1 MQPVSR
7 LFAVLAAVSYL
18 ASCAPP
24 PPPEPPKPLETPEQM
39 IASAKAVDEAF
50 IAGFNK
56 ADGDAVA
63 ATYWN
68 SPETVSYLPDVME
81 LKGFEA
87 IKAGLVQSMPAMG
100 GAQLQ
105 ITEARYVPVGED
117 TVLSNG
123 LWTMTM
129 PAAEGAAPAEMRGR
143 FSAVMQRKDGRWVYI
158 MDHASMPMAP
168 PPGADA
174 ASAADAAPAAA
185 PAK

>member
-7 LFAVLAAVSYL
+7 LFVVLAAVTCL
-18 ASCAPP
+18 ASCAAP

-39 IASAKAVDEAF
+39 IASAKAVDDAF
-50 IAGFNK
+50 MAAFNK
-56 ADGDAVA
+56 ADAEALA

-68 SPETVSYLPDVME
+68 SPETVSYQPDSME
-81 LKGFEA
+81 MKGMEA
-87 IKAGLVQSMPAMG
+87 IKAGFAQSMPAMG
-100 GAQLQ
+100 GAQMQ

-123 LWTMTM
+123 HWTMTI
-129 PAAEGAAPAEMRGR
+129 PGAEGAAPAEMRGR
-143 FSAVMQRKDGRWVYI
+143 FSCVMQRKDGRWVYI

-168 PPGADA
+168 PP
-174 ASAADAAPAAA
+174 AADAAPAAA